1 MADTAANG
9 KQTPAAQDRVCLGV
23 VAGARGLKGEL
34 RIKSFTE
41 VAADVAGYGP
51 VVTDDGQTLTL
62 NVIGEAKGV
71 IVACTEGVTDRTQA
85 EKLKG
90 QRLYVARDAL
100 PATQDEDE
108 FYHADLI
115 GLDVVDETEQP
126 CGTVIALYNFGGGDI
141 IDVRRPAG
149 RSVMVPF
156 TMAAVPVIDTA
167 AGRIVVDSSAL
178 TQGDAGPDP
187 ATDGEPEP

>member
-1 MADTAANG
+1 MADTAAKG

-41 VAADVAGYGP
+41 VAAGVAGYGP
-51 VVTDDGQTLTL
+51 VVTDDGQTLSL
-62 NVIGEAKGV
+62 KVIGEAKGV
-71 IVACTEGVTDRTQA
+71 IIARTEGVTDRTQA
-85 EKLKG
+85 ETLKG

-100 PATQDEDE
+100 PATEDEDE

-115 GLDVVDETEQP
+115 GLEVVDETEQP
-126 CGTVIALYNFGGGDI
+126 CGTVIAIYNFGGGDI
-141 IDVRRPAG
+141 IDVRRPDG
-149 RSVMVPF
+149 RSVMMPF
-156 TMAAVPVIDTA
+156 TSVTVPVVDTA

-178 TQGDAGPDP
+178 SQEDT
-187 ATDGEPEP
+187 EPEP